1 MWCRDQDNS
10 TGYSWNNILAK
21 NKVVA
26 WGTDDI
32 RKKGKSLTFQSW
44 KLLRLVPVPSISSF
58 DFFFFFISAGSLE
71 PEISKTIKCRLRRWI
86 LLNNSKTGYRSFFF
100 RILFFLI
107 LVNLQHGILLLKF
120 QKCYIFIFLFAC
132 NNDSCFKS
140 SNSWL
145 FVCQQ
150 LHAPWSFS
158 LSFILFAA
166 QNISVCIKGLYFSLS
181 FHSVFVLFFF
191 FSLLFHFSID
201 HSSYK
206 LKNKLHIFQFSIH
219 TLKEAFDSPLK
230 LLKPEKYE
238 KNTLGA
244 WNSIKIYLHKVRH
257 LANPC

>member
-32 RKKGKSLTFQSW
+32 RKKGKSLTFQSL

-58 DFFFFFISAGSLE
+58 DFFFSFLQALWNRKSQRPLNVDYGAEFFSITAK
-71 PEISKTIKCRLRRWI
+71 PD
-86 LLNNSKTGYRSFFF
+86 TGLFFF
-100 RILFFLI
+100 VSFFFLI
-107 LVNLQHGILLLKF
+107 LVNLQQGILLLKF

-158 LSFILFAA
+158 PSLFYFVCSAKYLCLYKRSLFFSFFSFSLRALFFSHYSFI
-166 QNISVCIKGLYFSLS
+166 SLS
-181 FHSVFVLFFF
+181 ITPVT
-191 FSLLFHFSID
+191 
-201 HSSYK
+201 
-206 LKNKLHIFQFSIH
+206 N
-219 TLKEAFDSPLK
+219 
-230 LLKPEKYE
+230 
-238 KNTLGA
+238 
-244 WNSIKIYLHKVRH
+244 
-257 LANPC
+257 